1 MAEWKH
7 LTREGILAIHD
18 VVQTADG
25 GLAGLRDDNM
35 LESALNAPRA
45 TMFGQPLFEDPIEI
59 AAAYLFYL
67 WKNHPFLDGNKCTA
81 LAAALVFLAE
91 NEVYGHGEAQPLP
104 VDDWERFVLDVAAG
118 RLTRQQTTAGL
129 RALVVPAVEG

>member
-7 LTREGILAIHD
+7 LTREGILAIHE
-18 VVQTADG
+18 VVLGAHG

-45 TMFGQPLFEDPIEI
+45 SMFGQPMFDDPIEI

-67 WKNHPFLDGNKCTA
+67 CKNHPFLDGNKRTA

-91 NEVYGHGEAQPLP
+91 NAVFGHDRREPLP
-104 VDDWERFVLDVAAG
+104 VDAWEGFVLDVAAG
-118 RLTRQQTTAGL
+118 RLTREQTTAGL
-129 RALVVPAVEG
+129 RALVEPSG